1 MAQPLQNY
9 PSVASTSSSVN
20 EWLTFSLA
28 ASNEPLPAHQDAF
41 VESVALASRQE
52 AGDCTGQLYG
62 ISDWATRM
70 IGVTRDDWVKHGY
83 YRRR

>member
-9 PSVASTSSSVN
+9 PSVASTNSAN
-20 EWLTFSLA
+20 EWLTFSLV
-28 ASNEPLPAHQDAF
+28 ASNEPLPPHQDAF
-41 VESVALASRQE
+41 AESAALASRPE
-52 AGDCTGQLYG
+52 AGGCTGQLYG

-70 IGVTRDDWVKHGY
+70 IGVTRDDWVKHGC